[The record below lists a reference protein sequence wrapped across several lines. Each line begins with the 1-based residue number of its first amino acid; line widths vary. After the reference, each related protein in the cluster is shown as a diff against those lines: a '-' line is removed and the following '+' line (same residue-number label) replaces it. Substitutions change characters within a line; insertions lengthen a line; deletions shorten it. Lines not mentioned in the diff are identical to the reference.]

1 MALIVQ
7 KYGGSSVADPDKI
20 KNVAKRVIESKKQG
34 HQVVVVVSAL
44 GNTTDELVRLAHRI
58 TSRPS
63 ERELDMLMATGEQI
77 SSALLAMAIQ
87 ELGYD
92 AISFTGAQV
101 GIVTDS
107 LHTKAKIVEIGDRRI
122 RKALDEDKICI
133 VAGFQGVDVNE
144 DITTLGKGGSDTTAV
159 ALAAVLGSKVC
170 EIYTDV
176 EGVYTADPRIVPDA
190 RKIGLLSYEEMLE
203 LASAGARVLETR
215 SVEFAKKYQ
224 VLIHI
229 RSSFSDKEGTRVM
242 GKMSDMEKMMVSGVT
257 SQTDEAK
264 VSILKVPDR
273 PGIAAKLFGAIAA
286 EGIVV
291 DMIIQNISEQGTTD
305 VSFTV
310 LVEDLPKIMEVSKR
324 IASEIGARGVSADE
338 EIAKISVVG
347 VGMRTHSG
355 VAAKMFEALAS
366 KGINIEMIS
375 TSEIKI
381 SCIIRQKDAARAVN
395 VLHREFGLGK

>member
-20 KNVAKRVIESKKQG
+20 RNVAKRVIESKKQG

-44 GNTTDELVRLAHRI
+44 GNTTDELVRLAQRI

-159 ALAAVLGSKVC
+159 ALAAVLGAEVC

-176 EGVYTADPRIVPDA
+176 EGVYTADPRVVPDSK
-190 RKIGLLSYEEMLE
+190 KIGLLSYDEMLE

-215 SVEFAKKYQ
+215 SVEFAKKYR
-224 VLIHI
+224 VPLHV

-242 GKMSDMEKMMVSGVT
+242 GEMSDMEKVMVSGVT

-273 PGIAAKLFGAIAA
+273 PGIAAKLFGAISK

-291 DMIIQNISEQGTTD
+291 DMIIQNISEGGTTD

-310 LVEDLPKIMEVSKR
+310 LQEALPKTMEVSR
-324 IASEIGARGVSADE
+324 RVASEIGAKGVSVDE
-338 EIAKISVVG
+338 EIAKVSVVG

-395 VLHREFGLGK
+395 VLHREFGLEK